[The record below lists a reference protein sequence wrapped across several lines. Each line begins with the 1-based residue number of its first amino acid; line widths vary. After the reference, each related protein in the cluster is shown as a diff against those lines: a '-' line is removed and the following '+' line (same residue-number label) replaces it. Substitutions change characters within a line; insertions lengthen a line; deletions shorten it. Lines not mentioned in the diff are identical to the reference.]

1 MLVISSREFRD
12 NQKKY
17 MDLVD
22 KNEQVIIQRGK
33 EKSYV
38 LTPVGVKDKYF
49 MDPDTIADIQEGISQ
64 YRKGVTT
71 KVDKADD
78 IPCHPLINEDCLL
91 HHRVLGQKVRP
102 VQLEGLV
109 VSGEVSRHL
118 NGIRIY
124 LVLVEDGQI
133 LFDHLPQ
140 QDFVRHL
147 VASIICGARCSA

>member
-64 YRKGVTT
+64 YREGKTT
-71 KVDKADD
+71 KVDKGDFD
-78 IPCHPLINEDCLL
+78 RLL
-91 HHRVLGQKVRP
+91 
-102 VQLEGLV
+102 GL
-109 VSGEVSRHL
+109 
-118 NGIRIY
+118 
-124 LVLVEDGQI
+124 
-133 LFDHLPQ
+133 
-140 QDFVRHL
+140 
-147 VASIICGARCSA
+147 